1 MEDIKQFY
9 FEGSHEQVID
19 SVDSSALDTLQDRIN
34 LIYSVRSH
42 IALQK
47 TLPYIHP
54 EAIESHI
61 ELRVLDA
68 YTNYITAKE
77 QTESLDILRD
87 CLIEL
92 ESEEHPFKGLLSV
105 LAASVFWQGGEIEEA
120 LSTLGAGQGVKD
132 VECVALLIQIYI
144 TMNRLDLAKNEYQHA
159 RTWADDNYLIQ
170 LSEAWLGL
178 AGASTS
184 ANIGYEHAYYILEE
198 LPDREK
204 PYNKLLRAIAH
215 AALSHFDEAQVE
227 LDTLSL
233 DDENTLTNTIVIST
247 HLNKDTKTLID
258 KLRSINSN
266 NPLIKGL
273 DAKSN
278 EFDSLSKQF
287 M

>member
-1 MEDIKQFY
+1 M
-9 FEGSHEQVID
+9 
-19 SVDSSALDTLQDRIN
+19 
-34 LIYSVRSH
+34 
-42 IALQK
+42 QK
-47 TLPYIHP
+47 PPPYLHP
-54 EAIESHI
+54 EATESYI

-68 YTNYITAKE
+68 YSNYIIAKE
-77 QTESLDILRD
+77 QTESLDVLRD

-105 LAASVFWQGGEIEEA
+105 LAASVFWQSGEIEEA

-144 TMNRLDLAKNEYQHA
+144 TMNRFDLAKNEYQHA
-159 RTWADDNYLIQ
+159 RTWADDHYLIQ

-184 ANIGYEHAYYILEE
+184 TNVGFEQAYYILEE

-215 AALSHFDEAQVE
+215 AALGHFDEAQVE
-227 LDTLSL
+227 LDTQSL
-233 DDENTLTNTIVIST
+233 DDENTLANAIVVST
-247 HLNKDTKTLID
+247 HLKNKDTRTLMD
-258 KLRSINSN
+258 KLRSMNSN

-273 DAKSN
+273 DEKSN

-287 M
+287 V